1 MTKKN
6 LIMILASL
14 CLVVSLFFTV
24 SGPAAQVSAAVLPFP
39 IFAGEGPFGKISP
52 TGVVL
57 VKPGASKTFTI
68 TPFKGAHIADVLVDG
83 VSKKAE
89 LVKNKYTFTNVTS
102 PHRILALFASSL
114 VINAGASSGGSISPS
129 GLVKVDVNGTA
140 TFELTADE
148 GSYIAGIIVDGVRVP
163 PARTFTFKKVIAAHS
178 IIAIFNQ
185 TFPVLATASEGG
197 SISPS
202 PSPSGGVTW
211 IDAGDYQVFTM
222 TPNQGYHLVDVR
234 VDEKWIG
241 ALTTFN
247 LTDVK
252 APHDIMAV
260 FSNQYPLVAKAG
272 AGGTISPAGSMTVTA
287 GTSQTFTITPKTGY
301 YISDVKVDGAS
312 VETVTV
318 NGVTSY
324 TLTNISSPHLIVA
337 IFTKGTPPN

>member
-6 LIMILASL
+6 LIMILATL

-24 SGPAAQVSAAVLPFP
+24 GGPAAQVTAAVVPFP
-39 IFAGEGPFGKISP
+39 IFAGEGPGGKISP

-57 VKPGASKTFTI
+57 VKPGSSKTFTI
-68 TPFKGAHIADVLVDG
+68 TPNKGAHIADVLVDG

-89 LVKNKYTFTNVTS
+89 LVKNKFTFPNVTG

-129 GLVKVDVNGTA
+129 GLVKVEINKEAVFN
-140 TFELTADE
+140 LTPDD
-148 GSYIAGIIVDGVRVP
+148 GYYIAGIIVDGVRVP
-163 PARTFTFKKVIAAHS
+163 PAKTFTFKKVIAAHS

-202 PSPSGGVTW
+202 GVSM
-211 IDAGDYQVFTM
+211 IDSDDYQLFTM
-222 TPNQGYHLVDVR
+222 SPDQGYHLVDVR
-234 VDEKWIG
+234 VDEKWVG
-241 ALTTFN
+241 AVPTFN

-260 FSNQYPLVAKAG
+260 FSNKFPLVSKAG
-272 AGGTISPAGSMTVTA
+272 AGGSIFPAGSNEVA
-287 GTSQTFTITPKTGY
+287 YGTEPTFTITPKTGY
-301 YISDVKVDGAS
+301 AVLDVKVDGQS
-312 VETVTV
+312 V
-318 NGVTSY
+318 GAVTSFKFPP
-324 TLTNISSPHLIVA
+324 IAAPHLIVA
-337 IFTKGTPPN
+337 TFIKGNGQAITNGE